1 MKTQEELLKIKET
14 LDLTNKRVY
23 TVVVPLSDEDDCE
36 EATIYLKK
44 FDRPL
49 LSSLQKLIT
58 GPDSL
63 KAVEVFLKNTYIG
76 GDDLN
81 LVLTNFD
88 ALRSCEGAVV
98 EIISVKK
105 ATLKKN

>member
-36 EATIYLKK
+36 EATIFLKK
-44 FDRPL
+44 VDRTI
-49 LSSLQKLIT
+49 LSALNKLIN
-58 GPDSL
+58 GADSL
-63 KAVEVFLKNTYIG
+63 VAVEFYLKNTYLG
-76 GDDLN
+76 GDDIK
-81 LVLTNFD
+81 LVLGNFD
-88 ALRSCEGAVV
+88 ALRACESTIV
-98 EIISVKK
+98 EMIHVKK